1 VSEFQIGDFVVVTE
15 GYGSFEKGA
24 VGWINH
30 IGMKGFFGLENAIW
44 IRDCHWIPPEYIK
57 LIKKGGTM
65 SKFQVGDEVEAVE
78 NHTAHYDIKKG
89 TKGIITH
96 MGWQSCYGCSDAI
109 WLNNEQEGGR
119 WWLEKQLKLI
129 KRGGNK
135 MSKYEDLKRRINALD
150 NGWTKNADDIMQE
163 IWKAPSDDLQLYWL
177 LIGNEANSS
186 IRIIKS
192 PYNDNIEEDKVAD
205 FRYKNQ
211 CEKLKAFKNALL
223 WLLDHS
229 SISKDLVGQEI
240 KADVEGRTYRV
251 KILREE

>member
-1 VSEFQIGDFVVVTE
+1 MSGFQVGDKVEVMKTFGTFPKLGQIGIITKIEEDLVYLDNDHKSGNYT
-15 GYGSFEKGA
+15 
-24 VGWINH
+24 
-30 IGMKGFFGLENAIW
+30 L
-44 IRDCHWIPPEYIK
+44 DLYIK
-57 LIKKGGTM
+57 LIKKGDTM

-78 NHTAHYDIKKG
+78 NHTAYYGIKKG

-150 NGWTKNADDIMQE
+150 NGWTKTADDIMQE

-229 SISKDLVGQEI
+229 DISKDLVGQEI
-240 KADVEGRTYRV
+240 KADVEGKTYRV

>member
-1 VSEFQIGDFVVVTE
+1 MSGFQVGDKVEVMKTFGTFPKLGQIGIITKIEEDLVYLDNDHKSGNYT
-15 GYGSFEKGA
+15 
-24 VGWINH
+24 
-30 IGMKGFFGLENAIW
+30 L
-44 IRDCHWIPPEYIK
+44 DLYIK
-57 LIKKGGTM
+57 LIKKG
-65 SKFQVGDEVEAVE
+65 
-78 NHTAHYDIKKG
+78 
-89 TKGIITH
+89 
-96 MGWQSCYGCSDAI
+96 DA
-109 WLNNEQEGGR
+109 
-119 WWLEKQLKLI
+119 
-129 KRGGNK
+129 

-150 NGWTKNADDIMQE
+150 NGWTKTADDIMQE

-229 SISKDLVGQEI
+229 SISKNLVGQEI